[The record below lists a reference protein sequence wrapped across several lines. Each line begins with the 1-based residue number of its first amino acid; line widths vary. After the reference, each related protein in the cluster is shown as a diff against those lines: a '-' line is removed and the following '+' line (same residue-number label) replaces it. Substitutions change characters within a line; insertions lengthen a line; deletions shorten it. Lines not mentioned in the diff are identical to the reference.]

1 MFQQTLQ
8 MQSLWILI
16 LVCITT
22 LLWVFGR
29 GGDGAGA
36 IEFEIAVMLF
46 AVSYVTAAAVHT
58 LS

>member
-1 MFQQTLQ
+1 

-16 LVCITT
+16 LVYIKHLCGC
-22 LLWVFGR
+22 LVE

-46 AVSYVTAAAVHT
+46 ADSYVTAAPVQT